1 MQRMVFYGVLDR
13 GTREV
18 VELFAVRADAER
30 FIAECLADEPD
41 WIDLLYVEP
50 IEFSI
55 SLN

>member
-30 FIAECLADEPD
+30 FMAECLADEPD
-41 WIDLLYVEP
+41 LCVEP